1 MHRFIRVAL
10 GTMFLL
16 TLMSNLSAKSVAA
29 DIGPRFNLDRA
40 KSCEAKLRAYGASFT
55 VQKKIDGPGR
65 CGSPRP
71 LNLTRL
77 KGGLLVDGDV
87 VVRCEMALALAR
99 WTSNVVIPSA
109 QLHLQARPAR
119 LDISTSYKCRRRNN
133 NPKAKLSEH
142 AFANGIDFMG
152 ISFKQIRPMK
162 IQAHNGSSS
171 AMRAF
176 QAAIRGG
183 ACAYFTTVIG
193 PTTNAA
199 HADHLHLDLAQ
210 RRSGYRVCE

>member
-1 MHRFIRVAL
+1 MHRLIRVSL
-10 GTMFLL
+10 VTTFLL
-16 TLMSNLSAKSVAA
+16 TLTSNLSAKSVTA
-29 DIGPRFNLDRA
+29 DSGPKFKLDRA

-55 VQKKIDGPGR
+55 VLKKIDGPGR

-77 KGGLLVDGDV
+77 KGGVRVDGDV
-87 VVRCEMALALAR
+87 VVRCEMALALAH

-109 QLHLQARPAR
+109 QLHLQARPAK
-119 LDISTSYKCRRRNN
+119 LNISTSYKCRRRNN

-152 ISFKQIRPMK
+152 IGFKQNSPMK
-162 IQAHNGSSS
+162 IQARNGSSS